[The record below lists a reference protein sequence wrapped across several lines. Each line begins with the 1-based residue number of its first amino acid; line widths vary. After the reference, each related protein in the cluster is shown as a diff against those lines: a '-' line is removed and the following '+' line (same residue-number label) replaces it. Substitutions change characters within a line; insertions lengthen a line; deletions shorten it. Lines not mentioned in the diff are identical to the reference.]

1 LRRREFIGGLAGVA
15 AWPLAAS
22 AQRQTLPLVGYLHI
36 QTPEFAPQSLVPFR
50 AGLREVGFVEGRNVA
65 IEYRFAAFN
74 PDRLPAL
81 AAELVGHRVSVI
93 VAGGGEP
100 AATAA
105 KAITTTIPIVFI
117 ISGNPIESG
126 LVASFNRPG
135 GNTTG
140 VTFDVDDLMAKRV
153 ELMHQAVPGATT
165 IALLVGPSSQGD
177 SRLAEA
183 NTVTKTA
190 AASLG
195 LQLYVTTAG
204 NEDELDAAF
213 ATMARKGV
221 GAVLIDNDVF
231 FTNRRN
237 QIAMLAGHYQ
247 IPTSGYRRELAD
259 AGALMSYGPS
269 IPDGYRQAGVYA
281 GRILKGEKPA
291 DLPVLAPTKFDFII
305 NFKTAKGL
313 GLTIPETLLATADEV
328 IQ

>member
-1 LRRREFIGGLAGVA
+1 MRRREFIGGLGGVV
-15 AWPLAAS
+15 AWPVASLA
-22 AQRQTLPLVGYLHI
+22 QGRTLPLVGYLHI
-36 QTPEFAPQSLVPFR
+36 QTPEFAPQGLVPFR
-50 AGLREVGFVEGRNVA
+50 AGLSEVGFVEGRNVA

-74 PDRLPAL
+74 PERLPAL

-126 LVASFNRPG
+126 LVVSFNRPG
-135 GNTTG
+135 GNVTG
-140 VTFDVDDLMAKRV
+140 VTFDINDLMAKRI
-153 ELMHQAVPGATT
+153 ELMHQAVPGPKT
-165 IALLVGPSSQGD
+165 IALLVGPSAHGE

-183 NTVTKTA
+183 NPVTKTA

-195 LQLYVTTAG
+195 LQLYVATAG
-204 NEDELDAAF
+204 TEDELDEAF

-231 FTNRRN
+231 FTNHRD
-237 QIAMLAGHYQ
+237 QIAALAGRYR

-281 GRILKGEKPA
+281 GRILKGERPA
-291 DLPVLAPTKFDFII
+291 DLPVLAPTKFDLVI
-305 NFKTAKGL
+305 NFKTAKAL